1 MKKFMVAAFAVAFAA
16 VAQAAT
22 INWGSAFATADGGD
36 TLSAGSQAVLIYS
49 ATAFTGAATTLDAMA
64 IGGVTDNG
72 GTVVD
77 AYSLNADD
85 LDMWSFDKSYNVAA
99 ANANGYYA
107 ILMTDGV
114 DPTKASYYDL
124 GQVSGVDEKSGIQW
138 IGVNAGWGD
147 ESGDWATS
155 GGFNVAVGNIPEPTS
170 GLLLLIGMA
179 GLALKRKQ
187 A

>member
-1 MKKFMVAAFAVAFAA
+1 MKKLMVAALAVAFAA

-49 ATAFTGAATTLDAMA
+49 ATAFTGAATTIDSFAV
-64 IGGVTDNG
+64 GGVADNG

-107 ILMTDGV
+107 ILMTDGG

-147 ESGDWATS
+147 EMGDWATM
-155 GGFNVAVGNIPEPTS
+155 GGFNVAVNVPEPTS

-179 GLALKRKQ
+179 GLALRRRR